1 MNSQFSRRDFLKTGS
16 GALAFAAL
24 SPAGFAVENSQ
35 GKRPL
40 KKAMMLQTVGFPGST
55 FDKFKAIKDAG
66 FAGVE
71 PLSHMN
77 QDEVLKARDENGLET
92 PSVCCATHWKEN
104 IASPDAAER
113 ERSLEG
119 LKQALR
125 DAKNYGASSV
135 LFVSGKVDKNISYA
149 DAYKRSQQE
158 IRKALPLA
166 EQLGVKIAIE
176 NVWNNY
182 LISPL
187 EAARYIDEFNS
198 PAIGWHFDI
207 GNIYRYGWPEQW
219 ISILGKRIQKLHF
232 KEFSTKK
239 MQNEGLHKGFD
250 VQYLEGTNDW
260 PAIMKALDAIG
271 YNGWGIAEPAYA
283 KPAVDAAGLKN
294 ISERLDKIFAS

>member
-1 MNSQFSRRDFLKTGS
+1 MNSQFSRRDFLKTSS
-16 GALAFAAL
+16 GALALAAL
-24 SPAGFAVENSQ
+24 SPAAVAGEPA
-35 GKRPL
+35 KRPL
-40 KKAMMLQTVGFPGST
+40 KKAIMLATVGFPGST
-55 FDKFKAIKDAG
+55 GEKFKAIKEAG

-71 PLSHMN
+71 PMSHMN
-77 QDEVLKARDENGLET
+77 QDEVLKARDENGLHT
-92 PSVCCATHWKEN
+92 PSVCCSTHWKEN
-104 IASPDAAER
+104 IASPDASER

-125 DAKNYGASSV
+125 DAKKYGASSV
-135 LFVSGKVDKNISYA
+135 LFVPGKVDKNISYA

-166 EQLGVKIAIE
+166 EELDVKIAIE

-219 ISILGKRIQKLHF
+219 ISVLGKRIQKLHF

-250 VQYLEGTNDW
+250 VQYIEGTNDW
-260 PAIMKALDAIG
+260 PSIMKALDEIG
-271 YNGWGIAEPAYA
+271 YNGWGIAEPAYP

>member
-1 MNSQFSRRDFLKTGS
+1 
-16 GALAFAAL
+16 
-24 SPAGFAVENSQ
+24 
-35 GKRPL
+35 
-40 KKAMMLQTVGFPGST
+40 
-55 FDKFKAIKDAG
+55 
-66 FAGVE
+66 
-71 PLSHMN
+71 MN
-77 QDEVLKARDENGLET
+77 QDEVLKARDENGLQT
-92 PSVCCATHWKEN
+92 PSVCCSTHWKEN

-113 ERSLEG
+113 QRSVDG

-125 DAKNYGASSV
+125 DAKKYGATSV

-166 EQLGVKIAIE
+166 EELGVKIAIE

-182 LISPL
+182 LLSPL
-187 EAARYIDEFNS
+187 EAARYIDEFQS

-207 GNIYRYGWPEQW
+207 GNVYRYGWPEQW

-260 PAIMKALDAIG
+260 PRIMKALDAIG
-271 YNGWGIAEPAYA
+271 YDGWGIAEPAYPN
-283 KPAVDAAGLKN
+283 PASDAAGLKN
-294 ISERLDKIFAS
+294 ISDRLDKIFAS